1 LSEAQKQS
9 EQPQW
14 AASQRTNNQTFAL
27 RYNGQRGLAFGFGL
41 AWPTQL
47 VTDPVYATIIS
58 LSCSLAFVAAVVAAV
73 TAQAQRQHEVFGSNS
88 FVLHSILGV

>member
-1 LSEAQKQS
+1 MGRQS
-9 EQPQW
+9 KNQQPNIRTPV
-14 AASQRTNNQTFAL
+14 QRAT
-27 RYNGQRGLAFGFGL
+27 GSFGFGL

-47 VTDPVYATIIS
+47 ATDPVYATIIS